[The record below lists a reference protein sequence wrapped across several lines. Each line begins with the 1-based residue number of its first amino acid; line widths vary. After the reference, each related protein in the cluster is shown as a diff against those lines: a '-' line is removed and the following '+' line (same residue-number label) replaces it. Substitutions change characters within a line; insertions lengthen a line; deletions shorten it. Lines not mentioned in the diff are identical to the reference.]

1 MNSDGAIPAA
11 SAALAHLPGL
21 GHDVQ
26 PGSFAS
32 FTTHR
37 IQTAP
42 GVDLFVREAGRGE
55 ALILLHGWPQHGLMW
70 HKVAP
75 ALAEHFRVIVP
86 DLRGA
91 GNSSIPA
98 DGYDKVTMAAD
109 IVAVMDALEIRT
121 ANVAGYDL
129 GSGVAYA
136 LAAGH
141 RDRVAQLA
149 VMEFGL
155 AGFGYESFMVPT
167 PEWNNGSNWHLG
179 LFTVPDVAIM
189 AFQGRERELLS
200 WFFWHIAHDGE
211 AVSPEHFEAYLRAI
225 QRPGALRAGIMYYAN
240 VWQDAADNARLA
252 AVPLDIPV
260 LGIGGAASGGPYIE
274 QLFRPVATNVAGAV
288 IPKAGHW
295 LGDENPEALAK
306 VLSDFFGQMPSLAA
320 TDRF

>member
-1 MNSDGAIPAA
+1 MTSVGNSPAA
-11 SAALAHLPGL
+11 SANLAQSNGL
-21 GHDVQ
+21 GHA
-26 PGSFAS
+26 AS
-32 FTTHR
+32 LSGLAKFTTHR
-37 IQTAP
+37 VQTAQ
-42 GVDLFVREAGRGE
+42 GVNLFVRESGKGE

-75 ALAEHFRVIVP
+75 ALAEQFRVIVP

-109 IVAVMDALEIRT
+109 IVAVMDALEIPT

-141 RDRVAQLA
+141 RDRVVRLA

-167 PEWNNGSNWHLG
+167 PEWSNGSNWHLG

-200 WFFWHIAHDGE
+200 WFFWHISHDGE
-211 AVSPEHFEAYLRAI
+211 AVSAEHFEAYLRAI

-240 VWQDAADNARLA
+240 VWKDAADNTQLA
-252 AVPLDIPV
+252 TIPLDIPV
-260 LGIGGAASGGPYIE
+260 LGIGGAMSGGPYIE
-274 QLFRPVATNVAGAV
+274 QLFRAVATNVTGSV

-295 LGDENPEALAK
+295 LGDENPEALAQ
-306 VLSDFFGQMPSLAA
+306 VLSDFFKAASQPA
-320 TDRF
+320 TDPS

>member
-1 MNSDGAIPAA
+1 MTRLRFVA
-11 SAALAHLPGL
+11 AALLSLTP
-21 GHDVQ
+21 D
-26 PGSFAS
+26 FAFAQDPAPQALED

-37 IQTAP
+37 IETAP
-42 GVDLFVREAGRGE
+42 GVNLFVRESGQGE

-70 HKVAP
+70 HTVAP
-75 ALAEHFRVIVP
+75 KLAEGFRVIVP

-91 GNSSIPA
+91 GNSSFPA

-109 IVAVMDALEIRT
+109 IVAVMDALDIST
-121 ANVAGYDL
+121 AKVAGYDL

-141 RDRVAQLA
+141 RDRVSQLA

-167 PEWNNGSNWHLG
+167 PQWTNGSNWHLG
-179 LFTVPDVAIM
+179 LFTVPDVAVM
-189 AFQGRERELLS
+189 AFQGKERELLS

-225 QRPGALRAGIMYYAN
+225 QRPGALRAGIMYYAS

-252 AVPLDIPV
+252 KVPLDVPV
-260 LGIGGAASGGPYIE
+260 LGIGGAMSGGHYIE
-274 QLFRPVATNVAGAV
+274 QLFRPVASNVTGAV

-295 LGDENPEALAK
+295 LGDENPEALAQ
-306 VLSDFFGQMPSLAA
+306 VLADFFRAKP
-320 TDRF
+320 

>member
-1 MNSDGAIPAA
+1 MTCVGTHPHAFETL
-11 SAALAHLPGL
+11 ALPTDPGQDAT
-21 GHDVQ
+21 G
-26 PGSFAS
+26 GSFAS

-42 GVDLFVREAGRGE
+42 GVNLFVREAGNGE
-55 ALILLHGWPQHGLMW
+55 ALVLLHGWPQHGLMW
-70 HKVAP
+70 HTVAP
-75 ALAEHFRVIVP
+75 ALAKRFRVIVP

-109 IVAVMDALEIRT
+109 IVAVMDALGIRN
-121 ANVAGYDL
+121 ANIAGYDL
-129 GSGVAYA
+129 GAGVAYA
-136 LAAGH
+136 LAGGH
-141 RDRVAQLA
+141 RERVVRLA

-167 PEWNNGSNWHLG
+167 PDWTDASNWHLG

-225 QRPGALRAGIMYYAN
+225 QRPGALRAGIMYYAS

-260 LGIGGAASGGPYIE
+260 LGIGGAMSGGPYIE
-274 QLFRPVATNVAGAV
+274 QLFRAVATKVAGAV

-295 LGDENPEALAK
+295 LGDENPEALAQ
-306 VLSDFFGQMPSLAA
+306 VLSGFFDAA
-320 TDRF
+320 VPGRA